1 MQVVETVSA
10 LREALRGLD
19 RPLGLVP
26 TMGYLHDGHLALVR
40 RARSENAVTAVTI
53 FLNPTQFGP
62 GEDLERYPRDL
73 ERDRRLLEAEGVEL
87 LFAPLLVEIYPPG
100 FDTSVEVGELARR
113 LEGADRPQHLRGV
126 GTVVL
131 KLFNLFRPQRAYF
144 GQKDA
149 QQVLVI
155 RRMARDLDTDVEV
168 ITVPT
173 VREADGLALSSRNTY
188 LDSRERQAVLVLP
201 RALELARR
209 SYDDGLRDADAL
221 RARMQDLIAAEP
233 LVVPYYISIADAET
247 LEELT
252 TLDRPALVSLA
263 ARVGKARFLD
273 NTLLP

>member
-1 MQVVETVSA
+1 MQIVETVSA
-10 LREALRGLD
+10 LREALQGLT

-40 RARSENAVTAVTI
+40 RARTQNTATAATI

-62 GEDLERYPRDL
+62 DEDLERYPRDL
-73 ERDRRLLEAEGVEL
+73 DRDRRLLEMEGVDL
-87 LFAPLLVEIYPPG
+87 LFAPPVEEMYPPG
-100 FDTSVEVGELARR
+100 FDTTVEVGELARR
-113 LEGADRPQHLRGV
+113 LEGADRPHHFRGV
-126 GTVVL
+126 CTVVL
-131 KLFNLFRPQRAYF
+131 KLFNLFQPERAYF

-149 QQVLVI
+149 QQALII
-155 RRMARDLDTDVEV
+155 RRMARDLDTGVEV

-188 LDSRERQAVLVLP
+188 LDSRQRQAVLALP

-209 SYDDGLRDADAL
+209 CYDDGLRDADAL

-233 LVVPYYISIADAET
+233 LVTPYYVSIADAET

-252 TLDRPALVSLA
+252 TLARPALVSLA
-263 ARVGKARFLD
+263 ARVGRARFLD